1 MLKNNLN
8 HFKKLLSPMG
18 VAYTSLFLTFPALIF
33 LVSYSSP
40 ASNYQEYPQYNTN
53 LMVQLRQF
61 LAQNYPDHTPSNEI
75 ILPGKLSVENE
86 SEANTR
92 L

>member
-8 HFKKLLSPMG
+8 NFKKLLSPMG

-40 ASNYQEYPQYNTN
+40 SSNYQEYSQYNTN

-61 LAQNYPDHTPSNEI
+61 LAQNHPDHTPSNKI
-75 ILPGKLSVENE
+75 LLPGKLSVENE
-86 SEANTR
+86 SEANTQ